1 MSDCLGYGPESD
13 FFEEI
18 SLILVPRYHNSR
30 PFKSPGVGLI
40 FVELFRDGVTL
51 GTILV

>member
-1 MSDCLGYGPESD
+1 MSDCLDYGPES
-13 FFEEI
+13 EI

-30 PFKSPGVGLI
+30 PFKSPGVGVI